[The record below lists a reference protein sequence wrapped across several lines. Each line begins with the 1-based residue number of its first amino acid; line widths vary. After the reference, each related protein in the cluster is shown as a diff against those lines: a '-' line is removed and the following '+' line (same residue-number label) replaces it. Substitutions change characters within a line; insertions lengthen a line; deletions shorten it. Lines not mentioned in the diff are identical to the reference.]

1 MSRVGGQSPDSYGLS
16 LTVNVPT
23 ASATKK
29 TITNQPLRWAAGA
42 FNAINA
48 IAGEVIQLV
57 AKHPVEDALT
67 PLGVWVAG
75 GNSRVHVFTYTG
87 TAPSL
92 GAGIVADG
100 TGGVKAALGSETGNT
115 SRVLYVDTVRKYVEV
130 LI

>member
-23 ASATKK
+23 ASATNK
-29 TITNQPLRWAAGA
+29 TNTNQPLRWTAGPFSAVNAAD
-42 FNAINA
+42 
-48 IAGEVIQLV
+48 GEVIQLV

-75 GNSRVHVFTYTG
+75 GNSRVHVFDYTG
-87 TAPSL
+87 TAPAL
-92 GAGIVADG
+92 GAGVVANG
-100 TGGVKAALGSETGNT
+100 TGGVRAAAGTETGNT